1 MRVVGVLFG
10 VIVGLVLWS
19 FLATFV
25 HKNPMGRASGF
36 DLLVIFSPI
45 MGVVLPV
52 ALNLL
57 NAKRSL
63 LGTWLLALA
72 PVAGI
77 LNVAVY
83 VLIASVTG
91 ISSDTWNL
99 PGISAILIWVVP
111 AVMLFK
117 KLGADATARAQVGG

>member
-10 VIVGLVLWS
+10 VMVGLVLWS
-19 FLATFV
+19 FLAMFLRS
-25 HKNPMGRASGF
+25 NPIGRTSGF

-45 MGVVLPV
+45 IGVVLPV

-57 NAKRSL
+57 DAKRSL

-77 LNVAVY
+77 LNVGVY
-83 VLIASVTG
+83 VLIAFVTG

-99 PGISAILIWVVP
+99 PGMSAILIWIVP

-117 KLGADATARAQVGG
+117 KLGADATARAQVCA